1 LKEEP
6 LRVLNVKGTHPTQ
19 WHLFKGA
26 IPDYDLEEGASIRDT
41 GRMRK
46 HTLLRSFFFLGG
58 LMTCFSSLQAKGP
71 YDKFLD
77 RWALTI
83 PGGRAGWLEVTEKDG
98 YYDASILWGG
108 GSVVPVDSVV
118 FPNKNTLIVTRTKE
132 VKRKD
137 AHGKEVR
144 TQRFTDTIMAKVDGD
159 NMSLTITTPQSNGE
173 GMSRQEFIGKRI
185 PPLPPKP
192 NLANVKYGKPIVLFD
207 GKNFDQWKLLKP
219 KAPNGWSVVDGALLN
234 DPVQEEGKPHKRY
247 GNLRTKKMFEDFN
260 LKLEVMVPEGGNSG
274 IYLRGIYE
282 IQIAATYGKKLDPH
296 NMGGIYSRV
305 TPAIA
310 AEKMDG
316 EWQTFDITLVDR
328 HATVILNGKTIHDNV
343 PLMGCTG
350 GALWSDESKPG
361 PIYLQ
366 GDHTRASYKNI
377 VLTPVRK

>member
-1 LKEEP
+1 MRKQ
-6 LRVLNVKGTHPTQ
+6 T
-19 WHLFKGA
+19 LFK
-26 IPDYDLEEGASIRDT
+26 T
-41 GRMRK
+41 
-46 HTLLRSFFFLGG
+46 FFFLSG
-58 LMTCFSSLQAKGP
+58 LLVSVSALQAKGP

-83 PGGRAGWLEVTEKDG
+83 PGGRAGWLEVKEKDG

-118 FPNKNTLIVTRTKE
+118 FQDKNTLIITRTKE
-132 VKRKD
+132 VMRKD
-137 AHGKEVR
+137 ADGNAAR
-144 TQRFTDTIMAKVDGD
+144 SQRFTNTITAKVNGD
-159 NMSLTITTPQSNGE
+159 KMRLTITTPQTNGK
-173 GMSRQEFIGKRI
+173 GMKTEAFTGNRI
-185 PPLPPKP
+185 SPLPAKP
-192 NLANVKYGKPIVLFD
+192 NLANVKYGKPIALFD
-207 GKNFDQWKLLKP
+207 GKNLNHWKLLNP
-219 KAPNGWSVVDGALLN
+219 SAPNGWSVVGGALSN
-234 DPVQEEGKPHKRY
+234 NPVQEKGKPHIRY
-247 GNLRTKKMFEDFN
+247 GNLRTKDTFEDFN

-282 IQIAATYGKKLDPH
+282 IQVAATYGKKLDSH

-305 TPAIA
+305 APAVA

-316 EWQTFDITLVDR
+316 EWQTYDITLVDR

-366 GDHTRASYKNI
+366 GDHTKASYKNV
-377 VLTPVRK
+377 VLTPIVN

>member
-1 LKEEP
+1 VE
-6 LRVLNVKGTHPTQ
+6 NG
-19 WHLFKGA
+19 
-26 IPDYDLEEGASIRDT
+26 SIRDT
-41 GRMRK
+41 KYMINQ
-46 HTLLRSFFFLGG
+46 TLLKSLFYLIG
-58 LMTCFSSLQAKGP
+58 LTACIPTLQAKGP

-108 GSVVPVDSVV
+108 GSVVPVSSVY
-118 FPNKNTLIVTRTKE
+118 FPDNNTLVVTRTRD
-132 VKRKD
+132 VKRKE
-137 AHGKEVR
+137 GK
-144 TQRFTDTIMAKVDGD
+144 THRFTDTITAKVNGD
-159 NMSLTITTPQSNGE
+159 KMSLTITTPQTNSK
-173 GMSRQEFIGKRI
+173 GMQSEDFKGMRI

-192 NLANVKYGKPIVLFD
+192 NLAKVKYEKPIILFD
-207 GKNFDQWKLLKP
+207 GKNLNQWELLDP
-219 KAPNGWSVVDGALLN
+219 KAPNGWSIEGDVLAN
-234 DPVQEEGKPHKRY
+234 DPKHEEGKPHVRY
-247 GNLRTKKMFEDFN
+247 GNLRTKQSFEDFN

-282 IQIAATYGKKLDPH
+282 IQVAASYGKPLDPH

-305 TPAIA
+305 TPSVA

-316 EWQTFDITLVDR
+316 EWQTYDITLVDR
-328 HATVILNGKTIHDNV
+328 HATVILNGVTIHDNV

-366 GDHTRASYKNI
+366 GDHTQASYKNI
-377 VLTPVRK
+377 VLTPVKK

>member
-1 LKEEP
+1 
-6 LRVLNVKGTHPTQ
+6 
-19 WHLFKGA
+19 
-26 IPDYDLEEGASIRDT
+26 
-41 GRMRK
+41 MRK
-46 HTLLRSFFFLGG
+46 LTLFRSFFFLGG
-58 LMTCFSSLQAKGP
+58 LMACLPALQAKGP

-83 PGGRAGWLEVTEKDG
+83 PEGRAGWLEVTEKDG

-118 FPNKNTLIVTRTKE
+118 FPDKDTLIVTRTKE
-132 VKRKD
+132 VQRKD
-137 AHGKEVR
+137 KDGSVVR
-144 TQRFTDTIMAKVDGD
+144 KQRFTDTITAKVDGD
-159 NMSLTITTPQSNGE
+159 NMRLTITTPQTNGK
-173 GMSRQEFIGKRI
+173 GMKSEEFAGKRI

-192 NLANVKYGKPIVLFD
+192 NLAKVKYGNPIVLFD
-207 GKNFDQWKLLKP
+207 GKNPDQWELLNP
-219 KAPNGWSVVDGALLN
+219 KDANGWTVSGGVLAN
-234 DPVQEEGKPHKRY
+234 DPVQVEGKARKHY
-247 GNLRTKKMFEDFN
+247 GNIRTKKTFEDFN

-282 IQIAATYGKKLDPH
+282 IQVAASYGKQLDPH

-305 TPAIA
+305 TPTVA
-310 AEKMDG
+310 AEKRDG

-328 HATVILNGKTIHDNV
+328 HATVILNGIKIHDNV

-366 GDHTRASYKNI
+366 GDHTQASYKNI
-377 VLTPVRK
+377 VLTPVVK